1 MSGFDSAEFMRLVD
15 AAAQVIAEKDVAAEK
30 ARADQWMRLGRK
42 YDDIRDSIRSCPD
55 TPEGHTEFYEQ
66 SATIIFGPND
76 EGSGT

>member
-1 MSGFDSAEFMRLVD
+1 MSGFDSDEFMRLVD
-15 AAAQVIAEKDVAAEK
+15 AAAQVIAEKDVAAAE

-55 TPEGHTEFYEQ
+55 TPEGHTEFYLQ

-76 EGSGT
+76 EGPGS